1 MILKKWWVCFS
12 TGYLMTRSMADVV
25 HTGHSLLEEGT
36 HSGISAC
43 AKHESKMWPHELSLP
58 KAESFPAADLCQ
70 RLPFGLRLHLLP
82 RGGTHSVSGQFKG
95 KMSDPLSAVRT
106 NLKASPISRFP

>member
-1 MILKKWWVCFS
+1 
-12 TGYLMTRSMADVV
+12 MTRIMADVGD
-25 HTGHSLLEEGT
+25 TGLSLLEEGA
-36 HSGISAC
+36 HSGISAF

-58 KAESFPAADLCQ
+58 AAESFPPADLCQ

-82 RGGTHSVSGQFKG
+82 RGGTHSVSGQLKG
-95 KMSDPLSAVRT
+95 KMSDPLSAVWT